1 MKLGIGIDT
10 GGTYTDAV
18 IYDFESKSVLSAAKA
33 LTTKYDLAVGIS
45 NVLDALDSEYLK
57 QAEVV
62 SLSTTLAAN
71 ACVEGKGGRAK
82 LLFIGV
88 DKNTLKR
95 VGERYGIGDSGEL
108 YSCEAGGSFDGTG
121 VPEPDWDTLL
131 SDTEDWLKDA
141 DGLGIVEVYAMKNG
155 AVTERKAKALFEERY
170 GFPVICGSELFSGL
184 NSIQRGSGTLLNA
197 KLVPIIREF
206 LSAIKKA
213 LAARGVKTP
222 AVIVRSDGSLMSE
235 EFSMLRPVET
245 ILCGPAASVL
255 GGIRL
260 TGKRDSVIVDMGGT
274 TTDISLVKDGVP
286 VKAQNGISIGGWKTF
301 VRGVYID
308 TFGLGGDSAVRA
320 DNGNLV
326 LDTRR
331 VVPISLL
338 ASTYPSVLDDLRRLL
353 KSRNAH
359 TRPIYEFYCLIRDI
373 TNLNGYTEAEK
384 NFCRV
389 LKDKP
394 LILHRAAEA
403 AGTDIYHLN
412 MERLEAEGVV
422 IRSGLTPTDIMH
434 IKGDFLS
441 YDYEGAVLAS
451 KYVMRSLG
459 LDENDEKALEQFC
472 ETVYDRIKKT
482 LYCNIVRILLTDKY
496 PRLLKNG
503 PDNQLRDLIE
513 QSWEESKTGSGS
525 YFQALFCTKAALIGI
540 GAPTH
545 IFLPDVAKALNTEF
559 VAPEN
564 AGVANATGAI
574 VGNISVTSEV
584 EVHTDYTPAGI
595 SGYTVHAADKNY
607 VKKRK
612 QDALDIALSE
622 AKRQALDEARR
633 RGIAGDIRLQTEIIS
648 STGTAF
654 NETTLDLGC
663 RVIATAIGGIML

>member
-1 MKLGIGIDT
+1 
-10 GGTYTDAV
+10 
-18 IYDFESKSVLSAAKA
+18 
-33 LTTKYDLAVGIS
+33 
-45 NVLDALDSEYLK
+45 
-57 QAEVV
+57 
-62 SLSTTLAAN
+62 
-71 ACVEGKGGRAK
+71 
-82 LLFIGV
+82 
-88 DKNTLKR
+88 
-95 VGERYGIGDSGEL
+95 
-108 YSCEAGGSFDGTG
+108 
-121 VPEPDWDTLL
+121 
-131 SDTEDWLKDA
+131 
-141 DGLGIVEVYAMKNG
+141 
-155 AVTERKAKALFEERY
+155 
-170 GFPVICGSELFSGL
+170 
-184 NSIQRGSGTLLNA
+184 
-197 KLVPIIREF
+197 
-206 LSAIKKA
+206 
-213 LAARGVKTP
+213 
-222 AVIVRSDGSLMSE
+222 
-235 EFSMLRPVET
+235 
-245 ILCGPAASVL
+245 
-255 GGIRL
+255 
-260 TGKRDSVIVDMGGT
+260 
-274 TTDISLVKDGVP
+274 
-286 VKAQNGISIGGWKTF
+286 
-301 VRGVYID
+301 
-308 TFGLGGDSAVRA
+308 
-320 DNGNLV
+320 
-326 LDTRR
+326 
-331 VVPISLL
+331 
-338 ASTYPSVLDDLRRLL
+338 
-353 KSRNAH
+353 
-359 TRPIYEFYCLIRDI
+359 
-373 TNLNGYTEAEK
+373 
-384 NFCRV
+384 
-389 LKDKP
+389 
-394 LILHRAAEA
+394 
-403 AGTDIYHLN
+403 
-412 MERLEAEGVV
+412 
-422 IRSGLTPTDIMH
+422 
-434 IKGDFLS
+434 
-441 YDYEGAVLAS
+441 
-451 KYVMRSLG
+451 MRSLG